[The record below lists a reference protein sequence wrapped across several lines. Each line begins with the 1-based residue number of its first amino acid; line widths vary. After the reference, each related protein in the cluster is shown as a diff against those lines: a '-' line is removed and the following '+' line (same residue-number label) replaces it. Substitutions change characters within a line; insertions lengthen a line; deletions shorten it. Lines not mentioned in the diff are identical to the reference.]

1 MDKNIVFIPWIKD
14 ESRATRSLPYKYS
27 ISSWKQWCKKNDCEL
42 VIMDEPICPV
52 NEMKITWQRYYVL
65 DILENSGIDYNQ
77 VLMVDADT
85 IIHPDTPNFFEMTD
99 GKFTAVHNEGCYDW
113 ICRSIENYH
122 KHLFS
127 DIEIPFGLNEYINT
141 GFLIFNKSHK
151 QFINKFL
158 EFYNKNADKI
168 NQIQETFKVG
178 TCQSVIQYLLKIEN
192 VDLNLLPYE
201 YNMCDL
207 PTKEILDE
215 QLTMTKVGW
224 IYHYN
229 AIPNNHDASLTMY
242 WMKKTYEHLYGKLSD

>member
-1 MDKNIVFIPWIKD
+1 MSKNVVFIPWIKD

-27 ISSWKQWCKKNDCEL
+27 IASWRKWCKKNDCDL

-52 NEMKITWQRYYVL
+52 SEMKITWQRYHVL
-65 DILENSGIDYNQ
+65 DILENSNIDYNQ

-85 IIHPDTPNFFEMTD
+85 IIHPDTPNFFNMTD
-99 GKFTAVHNEGCYDW
+99 NKFTAVHNEGCYDW
-113 ICRSIENYH
+113 ICRSVENYN
-122 KHLFS
+122 KHLFPG
-127 DIEIPFGLNEYINT
+127 EIPFGLDEYINT

-151 QFINKFL
+151 KFINNFL
-158 EFYNKNADKI
+158 DFYDKNSEMI
-168 NQIQETFKVG
+168 NNIQETFHVG

-192 VDLNLLPYE
+192 VDLKLLPYE

-207 PTKEILDE
+207 VRKEILDE

-229 AIPNNHDASLTMY
+229 AIPNNHDASLTMH
-242 WMKKTYEHLYGKLSD
+242 WMKKTYEHLYGELDG